1 MKTIFMAFYIN
12 TINFIF
18 KSIFWG
24 GGGMEWGKNGLG
36 IWD

>member
-12 TINFIF
+12 AINFIF
-18 KSIFWG
+18 KSILWG
-24 GGGMEWGKNGLG
+24 WGRIGWGKNGLG